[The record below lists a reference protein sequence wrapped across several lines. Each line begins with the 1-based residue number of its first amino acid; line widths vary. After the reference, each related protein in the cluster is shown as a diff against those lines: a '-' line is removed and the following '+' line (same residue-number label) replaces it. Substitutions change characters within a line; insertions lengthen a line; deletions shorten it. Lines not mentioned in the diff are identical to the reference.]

1 MSRYA
6 ICPEVPM
13 SRLAAA
19 LLLLGAI
26 LLGGSSALAQS
37 DSDVYNRIKELH
49 GGAAGFD
56 RPLRQLVKAMR
67 SGEAETIAGLAEY
80 PLTVKA
86 NGESYDVESA
96 EDFIDNFDDL
106 VTPETRRA
114 VGRQQYED
122 LFVNSDGVMLAGGAV
137 WMGAI
142 CEDNACEASHWAII
156 AINN

>member
-1 MSRYA
+1 
-6 ICPEVPM
+6 M

-37 DSDVYNRIKELH
+37 DSDVYNRIEELH

-67 SGEAETIAGLAEY
+67 SGEAQTIAGLAEY

-96 EDFIDNFDDL
+96 KDFIDNFDDL

>member
-1 MSRYA
+1 M
-6 ICPEVPM
+6 P
-13 SRLAAA
+13 RLPTA
-19 LLLLGAI
+19 LLLAGTM
-26 LLGGSSALAQS
+26 LLGTALPSTGAFAQS
-37 DSDVYNRIKELH
+37 ENEVYDRIEELH
-49 GGAAGFD
+49 GDAAGFD

-67 SGEAETIAGLAEY
+67 SGDAETIAGLAEY
-80 PLTVKA
+80 PLTVKT

-142 CEDNACEASHWAII
+142 CEDNACKASHWAII

>member
-1 MSRYA
+1 MSRYT
-6 ICPEVPM
+6 ICPEA
-13 SRLAAA
+13 SILRLSAA

-37 DSDVYNRIKELH
+37 DTDIYNHIEELH
-49 GGAAGFD
+49 GDAAGFD

-67 SGEAETIAGLAEY
+67 SGDAETVAGLAEY

-114 VGRQQYED
+114 VGRQQFED

>member
-1 MSRYA
+1 
-6 ICPEVPM
+6 M
-13 SRLAAA
+13 SRLSAA

-37 DSDVYNRIKELH
+37 DSDVYNRIEELH

-80 PLTVKA
+80 PLTVKV

-96 EDFIDNFDDL
+96 VDFIDNFDDL

-137 WMGAI
+137 WIGAI

-156 AINN
+156 AIN

>member
-1 MSRYA
+1 MSRST
-6 ICPEVPM
+6 ICPEVSM
-13 SRLAAA
+13 SRLSAA

-26 LLGGSSALAQS
+26 LFCGSSAFAQS
-37 DSDVYNRIKELH
+37 DSDVYNRIEELH
-49 GGAAGFD
+49 GDAAGFD
-56 RPLRQLVKAMR
+56 RPLRQLVGAMR

-106 VTPETRRA
+106 VTPETRSA